1 MLIQFSDNLVYWLL
15 KLIKLDQSYLKI
27 SPLIP
32 LSRLKKKK
40 NSFYTDAFR
49 GIYTDRPKNE
59 DFTFPMIHVY
69 GFSKA
74 QDPEFDFHEVCS
86 EVSS

>member
-1 MLIQFSDNLVYWLL
+1 MFLFFFS
-15 KLIKLDQSYLKI
+15 
-27 SPLIP
+27 
-32 LSRLKKKK
+32 LS
-40 NSFYTDAFR
+40 TDAFR
-49 GIYTDRPKNE
+49 GIFRDRPKNG

-74 QDPEFDFHEVCS
+74 QDPEFDFHEVCF